1 MNHPKFT
8 LRKLSIGLVSLGAGV
23 ALSGTLYPQNTV
35 TVYAETP
42 VTESTTLEKNEE
54 IDNTSSITRPIAVE
68 DPKVVQAN
76 ENKEG
81 EAVDS
86 SSTLDLPKSDE
97 ETTSPEALT
106 NENAS
111 ESEVKVAEN
120 TSSSEEKA
128 TEKEE
133 RAVQYVEKE
142 VDDYSTNVEKPNET
156 VSSTVDKTPKELF
169 TVSRTA
175 EVGQDGVVTVTTQI
189 VPKEIDKGA
198 EIVVL
203 VDTSKKMDVEAKKTA
218 KANIVELVK
227 KMTEPNDVYN
237 SRNSVRVI
245 GFNRKLSE
253 AQEVTSANVETTV
266 EKLFTDAEQNYNW
279 GVDMQG
285 AIHEARR
292 ILESEKSGKRK
303 HIVLLSQGESTF
315 SYDLTDDVKA
325 APKYKKIDEDKVV
338 HTNPLLPWPFTFDV
352 TVRRANLLD
361 DAKSL
366 ISFLNKVG
374 ITRFDKA
381 LDDVSTIAGITK
393 LIGII
398 AKDPLDYI
406 NLVDVDSSQLEE
418 KNFNYEKQIGEGY
431 HFRSFYERKVEPLTF
446 RNQIVSKIKH
456 NLTTE
461 LKKAELPTNTLSYIA
476 EKLGLTNTSEKAI
489 DLFANSL
496 VDYIFYGRKNIFNNH
511 NLSAQAEAK
520 IATKNGIHVYAVDV
534 TKDKAGEEKNKNK
547 FDEYLKKMSGDDKKF
562 LSVDENVAEKFKDA
576 LTKVTL
582 VDTIENDAEVI
593 GKLSHPKAKLTTP
606 SSSSSWLTSWFSSS
620 KATITWNL
628 DKEDLIKAYQ
638 TNKPL
643 SLTYQLKYKGKKN
656 SNSQKLVSTEI
667 SHEINDKVGKKVYSS
682 LKVSLSH
689 KTKKVSVPVPIE
701 PQVPDKPIDMPKI
714 ENETPK
720 GTPEIPR
727 QTEPNVPETTL
738 PMQPELPKETGKTGN
753 NVEPESPKPIE
764 DSTDDSANKPDS
776 TIPKATDNIIIP
788 DTSRPMKPESTDEID
803 HAKNNVEPETPK
815 LIEKPIDDSANKP
828 KLATPKATDNI
839 IIPNPTLP
847 MKPETAEETEKLG
860 NNVKPESPKPIEDTD
875 SSAGTPKLDIP
886 KVTDTPDLSR
896 PMKPETAEETE
907 KLGNN
912 VEPES
917 PKPIEDTDS
926 SAGTPKLDIPK
937 VTDTPDLSRPMK
949 PETAEE
955 TEKLGNNVEPESP
968 KPIEDTDSSAGTPKL
983 DIPKVTDTPDLSRP
997 MKPESTEEI
1006 DKAENSDTPDS
1017 SKTIKDSDN
1026 SAPISTIKDKVNA
1039 ETVANQVELA
1049 MNQKSRLSENMEKV
1063 SSVNRS
1069 NEKSDTLP
1077 STGQADSPI
1086 YTLTALS
1093 LLVGAQ
1099 VLYRTKRKQESK

>member
-42 VTESTTLEKNEE
+42 TLEKTAET
-54 IDNTSSITRPIAVE
+54 DSASPIMPTAVVE

-81 EAVDS
+81 EVAES
-86 SSTLDLPKSDE
+86 SSTSDLPKSNAE
-97 ETTSPEALT
+97 SASPEALT

-111 ESEVKVAEN
+111 EPTGQVAEN
-120 TSSSEEKA
+120 TSSSEGKA

-133 RAVQYVEKE
+133 PAVQYVEKE

-203 VDTSKKMDVEAKKTA
+203 VDTSKKMHEEAKKAA
-218 KANIVELVK
+218 KDNIIKLVE
-227 KMTEPNDVYN
+227 KMTDPTNDHN

-253 AQEVTSANVETTV
+253 SKEVNKTNVKDTIDN
-266 EKLFTDAEQNYNW
+266 LFSNAEQNYNW

-315 SYDLTDDVKA
+315 SYDLTDA
-325 APKYKKIDEDKVV
+325 AKTETKYKTINEDKVV

-361 DAKSL
+361 DAQSL
-366 ISFLNKVG
+366 INFLDKIG
-374 ITRFDKA
+374 ITRFNKA
-381 LDDVSTIAGITK
+381 LDGVSTVAGLTK
-393 LIGII
+393 ILG
-398 AKDPLDYI
+398 AFVKNPLDYI
-406 NLVDVDSSQLEE
+406 DLADVDSSKLGE
-418 KNFNYEKQIGEGY
+418 KNFNYDKQIGEGY
-431 HFRSFYERKVEPLTF
+431 HFRSFYERKLEPLTF
-446 RNQIVSKIKH
+446 RDQIVQKIKH
-456 NLTTE
+456 NLKTE
-461 LKKAELPTNTLSYIA
+461 LDKAALPTNTLSYIG
-476 EKLGLTNTSEKAI
+476 KKIGLTNTSEKAI

-496 VDYIFYGRKNIFNNH
+496 VDYIFYGRKNVFYNH

-520 IATKNGIHVYAVDV
+520 IATEKGIHFYAVDV
-534 TKDKAGEEKNKNK
+534 TKDKAGEEKNK
-547 FDEYLKKMSGDDKKF
+547 FDDYLKKMSGDKGEF
-562 LSVDENVAEKFKDA
+562 LNIDENVAEKFKDV
-576 LTKVTL
+576 LTKVSL
-582 VDTIENDAEVI
+582 VDSLENDVEF
-593 GKLSHPKAKLTTP
+593 AKKP
-606 SSSSSWLTSWFSSS
+606 DSS
-620 KATITWNL
+620 KVKITNGTSGLLWSFFSNPKTTITWNL

-643 SLTYQLKYKGKKN
+643 SLTYQLQHKKN
-656 SNSQKLVSTEI
+656 KKNKDSQELVRTEVRY
-667 SHEINDKVGKKVYSS
+667 SLNNDREKTAKYSS
-682 LKVSLSH
+682 LKVSLNH

-701 PQVPDKPIDMPKI
+701 PQDTDKVVDKSTGISKVENMTPMVTPEMPK
-714 ENETPK
+714 
-720 GTPEIPR
+720 
-727 QTEPNVPETTL
+727 QTEPNVPDSTL

-753 NVEPESPKPIE
+753 NVETESPKPIE
-764 DSTDDSANKPDS
+764 NSTDDSANKPDSTTPKTTDNIIIPNSTLPMKPETPEETEKPGNNVETESPKPIENSTDDSANKPDSTTPKTTDNIIIPNSTLPMKPETPEETEKPGNNVETESPKPIEKTIDDSANKPDS

-788 DTSRPMKPESTDEID
+788 
-803 HAKNNVEPETPK
+803 
-815 LIEKPIDDSANKP
+815 
-828 KLATPKATDNI
+828 
-839 IIPNPTLP
+839 NPTLP
-847 MKPETAEETEKLG
+847 MKPDSTEEIGKTE
-860 NNVKPESPKPIEDTD
+860 NSVKPESPKPIEDTD
-875 SSAGTPKLDIP
+875 SSAGTQKLDIP
-886 KVTDTPDLSR
+886 KV
-896 PMKPETAEETE
+896 M
-907 KLGNN
+907 
-912 VEPES
+912 
-917 PKPIEDTDS
+917 
-926 SAGTPKLDIPK
+926 
-937 VTDTPDLSRPMK
+937 
-949 PETAEE
+949 
-955 TEKLGNNVEPESP
+955 
-968 KPIEDTDSSAGTPKL
+968 
-983 DIPKVTDTPDLSRP
+983 DTPDLSRP

-1006 DKAENSDTPDS
+1006 GKAENSDTPDS

-1049 MNQKSRLSENMEKV
+1049 MNQKSRLSDNVEKA

-1069 NEKSDTLP
+1069 NEKSRTLP

>member
-42 VTESTTLEKNEE
+42 TLEKTAET
-54 IDNTSSITRPIAVE
+54 DSTSPIMPTAAAE
-68 DPKVVQAN
+68 DPEVAQAN
-76 ENKEG
+76 ENKEV
-81 EAVDS
+81 EVADS
-86 SSTLDLPKSDE
+86 SSTLDLPKSNE

-133 RAVQYVEKE
+133 PAVQYVEKE
-142 VDDYSTNVEKPNET
+142 VDDYSTKVEKPTET
-156 VSSTVDKTPKELF
+156 VASIVDKTSKELF

-175 EVGQDGVVTVTTQI
+175 EVDQEGVVTVTTQI

-203 VDTSKKMDVEAKKTA
+203 VDTSKKMDEEAKRTA
-218 KANIVELVK
+218 KDNIVKLVE
-227 KMTEPNDVYN
+227 KMTNPDDVYN

-253 AQEVTSANVETTV
+253 AQEVTSTNVAAMI

-292 ILESEKSGKRK
+292 ILESENSGKRK

-315 SYDLTDDVKA
+315 SYDLSDDVKSK
-325 APKYKKIDEDKVV
+325 PTYKTIEENKVV

-352 TVRRANLLD
+352 TVRRANLLK

-366 ISFLNKVG
+366 IDFLDKIGIKQFNKALEGTSAIEG
-374 ITRFDKA
+374 ITDFLGKF
-381 LDDVSTIAGITK
+381 IK
-393 LIGII
+393 N
-398 AKDPLDYI
+398 PLEYI
-406 NLVDVDSSQLEE
+406 DLADIDSSKLEE
-418 KNFNYEKQIGEGY
+418 KSFNYDKQIGEGY
-431 HFRSFYERKVEPLTF
+431 HFRSFYERKLEPL
-446 RNQIVSKIKH
+446 RVREEVIKKIKD
-456 NLTTE
+456 N
-461 LKKAELPTNTLSYIA
+461 LKKELDKAALPTNTLSYIGK
-476 EKLGLTNTSEKAI
+476 KLGLTNTSEKAI
-489 DLFANSL
+489 DLFATSL

-520 IATKNGIHVYAVDV
+520 IATEKGIHFYAVDV
-534 TKDKAGEEKNKNK
+534 TKDKAGEEKNK
-547 FDEYLKKMSGDDKKF
+547 FDDYLKKMSGDKGAF
-562 LSVDENVAEKFKDA
+562 LSVDENVAEKFKDV
-576 LTKVTL
+576 LTKVSL
-582 VDTIENDAEVI
+582 VDSLENDVEF
-593 GKLSHPKAKLTTP
+593 AKKP
-606 SSSSSWLTSWFSSS
+606 DSSKVKITNGASGLWSLFSSS
-620 KATITWNL
+620 KTTITWNL

-643 SLTYQLKYKGKKN
+643 SLTYQLQLKDKKKKD
-656 SNSQKLVSTEI
+656 SQKLVSTEI
-667 SHEINDKVGKKVYSS
+667 SHAVNGNEGTKTRSS
-682 LKVSLSH
+682 LIVTLNH
-689 KTKKVSVPVPIE
+689 KTKKVLVPVPIE
-701 PQVPDKPIDMPKI
+701 PQVPDKPIDMPKV

-720 GTPEIPR
+720 GTPETPM
-727 QTEPNVPETTL
+727 QEKPNVPEATQPMKPIENDGVDKPELDIPKATDNIITPDSTL
-738 PMQPELPKETGKTGN
+738 PMQPELPKETGKPGN

-764 DSTDDSANKPDS
+764 KPTDDSANKPD
-776 TIPKATDNIIIP
+776 
-788 DTSRPMKPESTDEID
+788 STDEID

-860 NNVKPESPKPIEDTD
+860 NNVK
-875 SSAGTPKLDIP
+875 
-886 KVTDTPDLSR
+886 
-896 PMKPETAEETE
+896 
-907 KLGNN
+907 
-912 VEPES
+912 
-917 PKPIEDTDS
+917 
-926 SAGTPKLDIPK
+926 
-937 VTDTPDLSRPMK
+937 
-949 PETAEE
+949 
-955 TEKLGNNVEPESP
+955 PESP

>member
-23 ALSGTLYPQNTV
+23 ALSGALYPQNTV

-42 VTESTTLEKNEE
+42 TLEKTAET
-54 IDNTSSITRPIAVE
+54 DSTFPIMATAVVE

-81 EAVDS
+81 EVAES
-86 SSTLDLPKSDE
+86 SSTSDLPKSNAE
-97 ETTSPEALT
+97 SASPEALT

-111 ESEVKVAEN
+111 EPTGQVAEN
-120 TSSSEEKA
+120 TSSSEGKA

-133 RAVQYVEKE
+133 PAVQYVEKE

-203 VDTSKKMDVEAKKTA
+203 VDTSKKMDGDTKKAAKD
-218 KANIVELVK
+218 NIVKLVK
-227 KMTEPNDVYN
+227 EMTDPTNNHN

-253 AQEVTSANVETTV
+253 AQEVNSINVETTV

-315 SYDLTDDVKA
+315 SYDLTDASKTE
-325 APKYKKIDEDKVV
+325 PKYKTIDEDKVV

-352 TVRRANLLD
+352 TVRRANLLK

-366 ISFLNKVG
+366 IDFLDKIGIKQFNKALEGTSAIEG
-374 ITRFDKA
+374 ITDFLGKF
-381 LDDVSTIAGITK
+381 IK
-393 LIGII
+393 N
-398 AKDPLDYI
+398 PLEYI
-406 NLVDVDSSQLEE
+406 DLADIDSSKLEE
-418 KNFNYEKQIGEGY
+418 KSFNYDKQIGEGY
-431 HFRSFYERKVEPLTF
+431 HFRSFYERKLEPL
-446 RNQIVSKIKH
+446 RVREEVIRKIKD
-456 NLTTE
+456 N
-461 LKKAELPTNTLSYIA
+461 LKKELDKAALPTNTLSYIGK
-476 EKLGLTNTSEKAI
+476 KLGLTNTSEKAI

-496 VDYIFYGRKNIFNNH
+496 VDYIFYGRKNVFYNH

-520 IATKNGIHVYAVDV
+520 IATEKGIHFYAVDV
-534 TKDKAGEEKNKNK
+534 TKDKAGEEKNK
-547 FDEYLKKMSGDDKKF
+547 FDDYLKKMSGDKGEF
-562 LSVDENVAEKFKDA
+562 LNIDENVAEKFKDV

-582 VDTIENDAEVI
+582 VDTIENDAEII
-593 GKLSHPKAKLTTP
+593 GELSHPKAKLTTP
-606 SSSSSWLTSWFSSS
+606 SPSSWFLSLFSSS
-620 KATITWNL
+620 KTTITL
-628 DKEDLIKAYQ
+628 DLNKADLIEAYQ
-638 TNKPL
+638 TNKPI

-656 SNSQKLVSTEI
+656 RNSQKLVSTEI
-667 SHEINDKVGKKVYSS
+667 SHTINDKNKEKKYSS
-682 LKVSLSH
+682 KITLNH
-689 KTKKVSVPVPIE
+689 ETKKVLVPVSSE
-701 PQVPDKPIDMPKI
+701 PKDTDKVVDKSTGISKVENMTPMVTPEMPK
-714 ENETPK
+714 
-720 GTPEIPR
+720 
-727 QTEPNVPETTL
+727 QTEPNVPDSTL

-753 NVEPESPKPIE
+753 NVETESPKPIE
-764 DSTDDSANKPDS
+764 KTIDDSANKPDS

-788 DTSRPMKPESTDEID
+788 NPTLPMKPDSTEETE
-803 HAKNNVEPETPK
+803 KPGNNVEPE
-815 LIEKPIDDSANKP
+815 
-828 KLATPKATDNI
+828 LATPKATDNI
-839 IIPNPTLP
+839 IIPNSTFP
-847 MKPETAEETEKLG
+847 MKPDSTEEIGKTE
-860 NNVKPESPKPIEDTD
+860 NSVKPESPKPIEDTD
-875 SSAGTPKLDIP
+875 SSAGTQKLDIP
-886 KVTDTPDLSR
+886 KV
-896 PMKPETAEETE
+896 M
-907 KLGNN
+907 
-912 VEPES
+912 
-917 PKPIEDTDS
+917 
-926 SAGTPKLDIPK
+926 
-937 VTDTPDLSRPMK
+937 
-949 PETAEE
+949 
-955 TEKLGNNVEPESP
+955 
-968 KPIEDTDSSAGTPKL
+968 
-983 DIPKVTDTPDLSRP
+983 DTPDLSRP

-1006 DKAENSDTPDS
+1006 GKAENSDTPDS

-1039 ETVANQVELA
+1039 ETVANLVELA

-1069 NEKSDTLP
+1069 NEKSRTLP

>member
-42 VTESTTLEKNEE
+42 TLEKTAET
-54 IDNTSSITRPIAVE
+54 DSASPIMPTAAAE
-68 DPKVVQAN
+68 DAKVVQAN

-81 EAVDS
+81 EVVDS
-86 SSTLDLPKSDE
+86 SSISALPKSNAE
-97 ETTSPEALT
+97 SASPEALT

-111 ESEVKVAEN
+111 EPTGQVAEN
-120 TSSSEEKA
+120 TSSSEGKA

-133 RAVQYVEKE
+133 PAVQYVEKE
-142 VDDYSTNVEKPNET
+142 VDDYSTKVEKPNET

-203 VDTSKKMDVEAKKTA
+203 VDTSKKMDEEAKKAA
-218 KANIVELVK
+218 KDNIVKLVK
-227 KMTEPNDVYN
+227 EMTDPTNNHN

-253 AQEVTSANVETTV
+253 AQEVNSITVEDTV

-315 SYDLTDDVKA
+315 SYDLTDA
-325 APKYKKIDEDKVV
+325 AKTETKYKTINEDKVV

-352 TVRRANLLD
+352 TVRRANLLK

-366 ISFLNKVG
+366 IEFLNKLG
-374 ITRFDKA
+374 ITRFNEA
-381 LDDVSTIAGITK
+381 LDGVSTIAGLTD
-393 LIGII
+393 LIG
-398 AKDPLDYI
+398 KFFRNPLDYI
-406 NLVDVDSSQLEE
+406 DLADIDSSKLEE
-418 KNFNYEKQIGEGY
+418 QKFNYEKQIGEGY
-431 HFRSFYERKVEPLTF
+431 HFRSFYERKLDPLPF
-446 RNQIVSKIKH
+446 KDDIVKKIKH
-456 NLTTE
+456 NLKTE
-461 LKKAELPTNTLSYIA
+461 LDKAALPTNTFSYIG
-476 EKLGLTNTSEKAI
+476 KKIGLTNTSEKAI

-496 VDYIFYGRKNIFNNH
+496 VDYIFYGRKNVFYNH

-520 IATKNGIHVYAVDV
+520 IATEKGIHFYAVDV
-534 TKDKAGEEKNKNK
+534 TKNDEQKNK
-547 FDEYLKKMSGDDKKF
+547 FDDYLKKMSGDKGEF
-562 LSVDENVAEKFKDA
+562 LNIDENVAEKFKDV

-582 VDTIENDAEVI
+582 VDTIENDVEII
-593 GKLSHPKAKLTTP
+593 GGLNHPKAKLTTP
-606 SSSSSWLTSWFSSS
+606 SSSSWFSLLFSSS
-620 KATITWNL
+620 KKTITL
-628 DKEDLIKAYQ
+628 DLNKADLIKAYQ
-638 TNKPL
+638 TNEPI

-667 SHEINDKVGKKVYSS
+667 SHTINDKNKEKKYSS
-682 LKVSLSH
+682 KITLNH
-689 KTKKVSVPVPIE
+689 ETKKVLVPVSSE
-701 PQVPDKPIDMPKI
+701 PKDTDKVVDKSTGISKV
-714 ENETPK
+714 ENMTPMV
-720 GTPEIPR
+720 TPEIPK
-727 QTEPNVPETTL
+727 QTEPNVPDSTL
-738 PMQPELPKETGKTGN
+738 PMQPELPKETGKPGN
-753 NVEPESPKPIE
+753 NVEPESSKPIE
-764 DSTDDSANKPDS
+764 NSTDDSANKPDS
-776 TIPKATDNIIIP
+776 TTPKTTDNIIIP
-788 DTSRPMKPESTDEID
+788 NSTLPMKPETAEETEKTEI
-803 HAKNNVEPETPK
+803 NVEPASPK
-815 LIEKPIDDSANKP
+815 SIEKTTDDSANKSDS
-828 KLATPKATDNI
+828 TIPKATDNI

-847 MKPETAEETEKLG
+847 MKPDSTEETEKPG
-860 NNVKPESPKPIEDTD
+860 NNVEPELATPKATDNIIIPNSTFPMKPDSTEEIGKTENSVKPESPKPIEDTD
-875 SSAGTPKLDIP
+875 SSAGTQKLDIP
-886 KVTDTPDLSR
+886 KVMDTPDLSR
-896 PMKPETAEETE
+896 PMQ
-907 KLGNN
+907 
-912 VEPES
+912 
-917 PKPIEDTDS
+917 
-926 SAGTPKLDIPK
+926 
-937 VTDTPDLSRPMK
+937 
-949 PETAEE
+949 
-955 TEKLGNNVEPESP
+955 
-968 KPIEDTDSSAGTPKL
+968 
-983 DIPKVTDTPDLSRP
+983 
-997 MKPESTEEI
+997 PESTEEI
-1006 DKAENSDTPDS
+1006 GKAENSDTPDS

-1069 NEKSDTLP
+1069 NEKSRTLP

>member
-42 VTESTTLEKNEE
+42 TLEKTAET
-54 IDNTSSITRPIAVE
+54 DSASPIMPTAAAE
-68 DPKVVQAN
+68 DAKVVQAN

-142 VDDYSTNVEKPNET
+142 VDDYSTKVEKPTET
-156 VSSTVDKTPKELF
+156 VASTVDKTSKDLF

-203 VDTSKKMDVEAKKTA
+203 VDTSKKMDGDAKKAA
-218 KANIVELVK
+218 KDNIVELVK

-253 AQEVTSANVETTV
+253 AQEVTSANVETTI

-292 ILESEKSGKRK
+292 ILESENSGKRK

-406 NLVDVDSSQLEE
+406 NLADVDSSQLEE

-534 TKDKAGEEKNKNK
+534 TKDKVGEEKNKNK

-606 SSSSSWLTSWFSSS
+606 SSSSWLTSWFSSS

-896 PMKPETAEETE
+896 PMKPEST
-907 KLGNN
+907 
-912 VEPES
+912 
-917 PKPIEDTDS
+917 
-926 SAGTPKLDIPK
+926 
-937 VTDTPDLSRPMK
+937 
-949 PETAEE
+949 EE

>member
-203 VDTSKKMDVEAKKTA
+203 VDTYKKMDVEAKKTA

-606 SSSSSWLTSWFSSS
+606 SSSSSSWLTSWFSSS

-949 PETAEE
+949 PE
-955 TEKLGNNVEPESP
+955 
-968 KPIEDTDSSAGTPKL
+968 
-983 DIPKVTDTPDLSRP
+983 
-997 MKPESTEEI
+997 STEEI

>member
-1 MNHPKFT
+1 M
-8 LRKLSIGLVSLGAGV
+8 
-23 ALSGTLYPQNTV
+23 
-35 TVYAETP
+35 
-42 VTESTTLEKNEE
+42 
-54 IDNTSSITRPIAVE
+54 AVE

-534 TKDKAGEEKNKNK
+534 TKDKTGEEKNKNK

-562 LSVDENVAEKFKDA
+562 LSVDENVAEKFKDV

-582 VDTIENDAEVI
+582 VDTLEDNVEIVKELKD
-593 GKLSHPKAKLTTP
+593 PKVSIKKN
-606 SSSSSWLTSWFSSS
+606 SSTFWWSLFSSS
-620 KATITWNL
+620 KTTITWNL

-643 SLTYQLKYKGKKN
+643 SLTYQLQLKDKKKKD
-656 SNSQKLVSTEI
+656 SQKLVSTEI
-667 SHEINDKVGKKVYSS
+667 SHAVNGKEGTKTRSS
-682 LKVSLSH
+682 LIVTLNH

-701 PQVPDKPIDMPKI
+701 PQVPDKPIDMPKV

-720 GTPEIPR
+720 GTPETPM
-727 QTEPNVPETTL
+727 QEKPNVPEATQPMKPIENDGVDKPELDIPKATDNIITPDSTL
-738 PMQPELPKETGKTGN
+738 PMQPESPKETGKPGN

-764 DSTDDSANKPDS
+764 KPTDDSANKPD
-776 TIPKATDNIIIP
+776 
-788 DTSRPMKPESTDEID
+788 STDEID
-803 HAKNNVEPETPK
+803 HAKNNVEPESPK

-860 NNVKPESPKPIEDTD
+860 NNVK
-875 SSAGTPKLDIP
+875 
-886 KVTDTPDLSR
+886 
-896 PMKPETAEETE
+896 
-907 KLGNN
+907 
-912 VEPES
+912 PES

>member
-42 VTESTTLEKNEE
+42 TLEKTAET
-54 IDNTSSITRPIAVE
+54 DSTSLIMPTAVVE
-68 DPKVVQAN
+68 DPKFAQAN
-76 ENKEG
+76 ENKEV
-81 EAVDS
+81 EVADS
-86 SSTLDLPKSDE
+86 SSTSDLPKSNE
-97 ETTSPEALT
+97 ETTSPETLT
-106 NENAS
+106 NKNAS

-133 RAVQYVEKE
+133 PAVRYEEKE
-142 VDDYSTNVEKPNET
+142 VDDYSTNVEKPTET

-175 EVGQDGVVTVTTQI
+175 EVNQDGVVTVTTQI

-203 VDTSKKMDVEAKKTA
+203 VDTSKKMDEEAKKTA
-218 KANIVELVK
+218 KDNIVKLVK
-227 KMTEPNDVYN
+227 EMTAPTNDYN

-253 AQEVTSANVETTV
+253 AQEVNSTNVETTV

-315 SYDLTDDVKA
+315 SYDLSDDVKSK
-325 APKYKKIDEDKVV
+325 PTYKNIKEDKVV

-361 DAKSL
+361 DAQSL
-366 ISFLNKVG
+366 IKFLDKIG
-374 ITRFDKA
+374 ITRFNKA
-381 LDDVSTIAGITK
+381 LEGVSTVAGLTK
-393 LIGII
+393 ILG
-398 AKDPLDYI
+398 AFVKNPLDYI
-406 NLVDVDSSQLEE
+406 DLADIDSSKLEE
-418 KNFNYEKQIGEGY
+418 QKFNYEKQIGEGY
-431 HFRSFYERKVEPLTF
+431 HFRSFYERKLDPLPF
-446 RNQIVSKIKH
+446 KDAIVKKIKD
-456 NLTTE
+456 NLKTE
-461 LKKAELPTNTLSYIA
+461 LDKAALPTNTLSYIGK
-476 EKLGLTNTSEKAI
+476 KLGLTNTSEKAI

-496 VDYIFYGRKNIFNNH
+496 VDYIFYGRKNVFYNH

-520 IATKNGIHVYAVDV
+520 IATEKGIHFYAVDV
-534 TKDKAGEEKNKNK
+534 TKNDEQKNK
-547 FDEYLKKMSGDDKKF
+547 FDDYLKKMSGDKGEF
-562 LSVDENVAEKFKDA
+562 LSVDENVAEKFKDV

-582 VDTIENDAEVI
+582 VDTLEDDVEIVKEPQD
-593 GKLSHPKAKLTTP
+593 PKVNIKKN
-606 SSSSSWLTSWFSSS
+606 SSPSWLSWFSSS
-620 KATITWNL
+620 KTTITL
-628 DKEDLIKAYQ
+628 DLNKADLIKAYQ
-638 TNKPL
+638 TNEPI
-643 SLTYQLKYKGKKN
+643 SLTYQLQYKGKKN
-656 SNSQKLVSTEI
+656 RNSQKLVSTEI
-667 SHEINDKVGKKVYSS
+667 SHTINDKNKEKKYSS
-682 LKVSLSH
+682 KITLNH
-689 KTKKVSVPVPIE
+689 ETKKVSVPVPIE
-701 PQVPDKPIDMPKI
+701 PKATDKVVDKSTVSKV
-714 ENETPK
+714 ENVTPMV
-720 GTPEIPR
+720 TPEIPR
-727 QTEPNVPETTL
+727 QTEPNVPEATQPMKPIENDGIDKPELVIPKATDNIITPDSAL
-738 PMQPELPKETGKTGN
+738 PMQPESPKETGKPGN
-753 NVEPESPKPIE
+753 NVELESPKPIE

-776 TIPKATDNIIIP
+776 T
-788 DTSRPMKPESTDEID
+788 
-803 HAKNNVEPETPK
+803 TPK
-815 LIEKPIDDSANKP
+815 
-828 KLATPKATDNI
+828 TTDNI

-847 MKPETAEETEKLG
+847 MKPETAEETEKTEINVEPESPKPIEKPTDDSANKPELATPKTTDNIIIPNSTFPMKPESTEEIG
-860 NNVKPESPKPIEDTD
+860 ETENNVKPELSKPIEDTD
-875 SSAGTPKLDIP
+875 SSAGTQKLDIP
-886 KVTDTPDLSR
+886 KV
-896 PMKPETAEETE
+896 M
-907 KLGNN
+907 
-912 VEPES
+912 
-917 PKPIEDTDS
+917 
-926 SAGTPKLDIPK
+926 
-937 VTDTPDLSRPMK
+937 
-949 PETAEE
+949 
-955 TEKLGNNVEPESP
+955 
-968 KPIEDTDSSAGTPKL
+968 
-983 DIPKVTDTPDLSRP
+983 DTPDLSRP

-1006 DKAENSDTPDS
+1006 GKAENSDIPDS

-1049 MNQKSRLSENMEKV
+1049 MNQKSRPSENMEKV

-1069 NEKSDTLP
+1069 NEKSNSLP

>member
-1 MNHPKFT
+1 
-8 LRKLSIGLVSLGAGV
+8 
-23 ALSGTLYPQNTV
+23 
-35 TVYAETP
+35 
-42 VTESTTLEKNEE
+42 
-54 IDNTSSITRPIAVE
+54 
-68 DPKVVQAN
+68 
-76 ENKEG
+76 
-81 EAVDS
+81 
-86 SSTLDLPKSDE
+86 
-97 ETTSPEALT
+97 
-106 NENAS
+106 
-111 ESEVKVAEN
+111 
-120 TSSSEEKA
+120 
-128 TEKEE
+128 
-133 RAVQYVEKE
+133 
-142 VDDYSTNVEKPNET
+142 
-156 VSSTVDKTPKELF
+156 
-169 TVSRTA
+169 
-175 EVGQDGVVTVTTQI
+175 
-189 VPKEIDKGA
+189 
-198 EIVVL
+198 
-203 VDTSKKMDVEAKKTA
+203 
-218 KANIVELVK
+218 
-227 KMTEPNDVYN
+227 
-237 SRNSVRVI
+237 
-245 GFNRKLSE
+245 
-253 AQEVTSANVETTV
+253 
-266 EKLFTDAEQNYNW
+266 
-279 GVDMQG
+279 MQG

-292 ILESEKSGKRK
+292 ILESENSGKRK

-315 SYDLTDDVKA
+315 SYDLSDDVKSK
-325 APKYKKIDEDKVV
+325 PTYKTIEENKVV

-562 LSVDENVAEKFKDA
+562 LSVDENVAEKFKDV

-582 VDTIENDAEVI
+582 VDTLEDNVEIVKEPKDPKVSIKKNSSTFW
-593 GKLSHPKAKLTTP
+593 LSWIT
-606 SSSSSWLTSWFSSS
+606 SS
-620 KATITWNL
+620 KTTITWNL

-638 TNKPL
+638 TNQPL
-643 SLTYQLKYKGKKN
+643 SLTYQLQLKDKKKKD
-656 SNSQKLVSTEI
+656 SQKLVSTEI

-682 LKVSLSH
+682 LKVSLNH

-701 PQVPDKPIDMPKI
+701 PQVPDKPIDMPKV

-720 GTPEIPR
+720 GTPETPM
-727 QTEPNVPETTL
+727 QEKPNVPEATL
-738 PMQPELPKETGKTGN
+738 PMQPESPKETGKPGN
-753 NVEPESPKPIE
+753 NVEPESLKPIE

-803 HAKNNVEPETPK
+803 YAKNNVEPESPK
-815 LIEKPIDDSANKP
+815 L
-828 KLATPKATDNI
+828 
-839 IIPNPTLP
+839 
-847 MKPETAEETEKLG
+847 
-860 NNVKPESPKPIEDTD
+860 IEDTD
-875 SSAGTPKLDIP
+875 SSAGTQKLDI
-886 KVTDTPDLSR
+886 L
-896 PMKPETAEETE
+896 
-907 KLGNN
+907 
-912 VEPES
+912 
-917 PKPIEDTDS
+917 
-926 SAGTPKLDIPK
+926 
-937 VTDTPDLSRPMK
+937 
-949 PETAEE
+949 
-955 TEKLGNNVEPESP
+955 
-968 KPIEDTDSSAGTPKL
+968 
-983 DIPKVTDTPDLSRP
+983 KVTDTPDLSRP

-1069 NEKSDTLP
+1069 NEKSHTLP

-1099 VLYRTKRKQESK
+1099 VLYRTKRKQESE

>member
-111 ESEVKVAEN
+111 EPTGQVAEN
-120 TSSSEEKA
+120 TSSSEGKA

-133 RAVQYVEKE
+133 PAVQYVEKE

-203 VDTSKKMDVEAKKTA
+203 VDTSKKMDEEAKKTA
-218 KANIVELVK
+218 KDNIIKLVE
-227 KMTEPNDVYN
+227 KMTDPTNDHN

-253 AQEVTSANVETTV
+253 SKEVNKTNVKDTIDN
-266 EKLFTDAEQNYNW
+266 LFSNAEQNYNW

-315 SYDLTDDVKA
+315 SYDLTDA
-325 APKYKKIDEDKVV
+325 AKTETKYKTINEDKVV

-361 DAKSL
+361 DAQSL
-366 ISFLNKVG
+366 INFLDKIG
-374 ITRFDKA
+374 ITRFNKA
-381 LDDVSTIAGITK
+381 LDGVSTVAGLTK
-393 LIGII
+393 ILG
-398 AKDPLDYI
+398 AFVKNPLDYI
-406 NLVDVDSSQLEE
+406 DLADVDSSKLGE
-418 KNFNYEKQIGEGY
+418 KNFNYDKQIGEGY
-431 HFRSFYERKVEPLTF
+431 HFRSFYERKLEPLTF
-446 RNQIVSKIKH
+446 RDQIVQKIKH
-456 NLTTE
+456 NLKTE
-461 LKKAELPTNTLSYIA
+461 LDKAKLPTNTLSYIGK
-476 EKLGLTNTSEKAI
+476 KLGLTNTSEKAI

-496 VDYIFYGRKNIFNNH
+496 VDYIFYGRKNVFYNH

-520 IATKNGIHVYAVDV
+520 IATEKGIHFYAVDV
-534 TKDKAGEEKNKNK
+534 TKNDEQKNK
-547 FDEYLKKMSGDDKKF
+547 FDDYLKKMSGDKGEF
-562 LSVDENVAEKFKDA
+562 LNIDENVAEKFKDV

-582 VDTIENDAEVI
+582 VDTIENDVEVI

-606 SSSSSWLTSWFSSS
+606 SSSWFTSWFSSS
-620 KATITWNL
+620 KTTITL
-628 DKEDLIKAYQ
+628 DLNKADLIEAYQ
-638 TNKPL
+638 TNKPI

-656 SNSQKLVSTEI
+656 RNSQKLVSTEI
-667 SHEINDKVGKKVYSS
+667 SHTINDKNKEKKYSS
-682 LKVSLSH
+682 KITLNH
-689 KTKKVSVPVPIE
+689 ETKKVSVPVPIE
-701 PQVPDKPIDMPKI
+701 PKDTDKVVDKSTGISKV
-714 ENETPK
+714 ENMTPMV
-720 GTPEIPR
+720 TPEIPK
-727 QTEPNVPETTL
+727 QTEPNVPDSTL
-738 PMQPELPKETGKTGN
+738 PMQPELPKETGKPGN
-753 NVEPESPKPIE
+753 NVETESPKSIENSTDDSANKPDSTTPKTTDNIIIPNSTLPMKPETPEETEKTEINVETESPKPIE
-764 DSTDDSANKPDS
+764 KTIDDSANKPDS

-788 DTSRPMKPESTDEID
+788 NPTLPMKPDSTEETE
-803 HAKNNVEPETPK
+803 KPGNNVEPE
-815 LIEKPIDDSANKP
+815 
-828 KLATPKATDNI
+828 LATPKATDNI
-839 IIPNPTLP
+839 IIPNSTFP
-847 MKPETAEETEKLG
+847 MKPDSTEEIGKTE
-860 NNVKPESPKPIEDTD
+860 NSVKPESPKPIEDTD
-875 SSAGTPKLDIP
+875 SSAGTQKLDIP
-886 KVTDTPDLSR
+886 KVMDTPDLSR
-896 PMKPETAEETE
+896 PMQ
-907 KLGNN
+907 
-912 VEPES
+912 
-917 PKPIEDTDS
+917 
-926 SAGTPKLDIPK
+926 
-937 VTDTPDLSRPMK
+937 
-949 PETAEE
+949 
-955 TEKLGNNVEPESP
+955 
-968 KPIEDTDSSAGTPKL
+968 
-983 DIPKVTDTPDLSRP
+983 
-997 MKPESTEEI
+997 PESTEEI
-1006 DKAENSDTPDS
+1006 GKAENSDTPDS

-1069 NEKSDTLP
+1069 NEKSRTLP

>member
-292 ILESEKSGKRK
+292 ILESENSGKRK

-315 SYDLTDDVKA
+315 SYDLSDDVKSK
-325 APKYKKIDEDKVV
+325 PTYKTIEENKVV

-352 TVRRANLLD
+352 TVRRANLLK

-366 ISFLNKVG
+366 IDFLDKIGIKQFNKALEGTSAIEG
-374 ITRFDKA
+374 ITDFLGKF
-381 LDDVSTIAGITK
+381 IK
-393 LIGII
+393 N
-398 AKDPLDYI
+398 PLEYI
-406 NLVDVDSSQLEE
+406 DLADIDSSKLEE
-418 KNFNYEKQIGEGY
+418 KSFNYDKQIGEGY
-431 HFRSFYERKVEPLTF
+431 HFRSFYERKLEPL
-446 RNQIVSKIKH
+446 RVREEVIKKIKD
-456 NLTTE
+456 N
-461 LKKAELPTNTLSYIA
+461 LKKELDKAALPTNTLSYIGK
-476 EKLGLTNTSEKAI
+476 KLGLTNTSEKAI
-489 DLFANSL
+489 DLFATSL

-520 IATKNGIHVYAVDV
+520 IATEKGIHFYAVDV
-534 TKDKAGEEKNKNK
+534 TKDKAGEEKNK
-547 FDEYLKKMSGDDKKF
+547 FDDYLKKMSGDKGAF
-562 LSVDENVAEKFKDA
+562 LSVDENVAEKFKDV
-576 LTKVTL
+576 LTKVSL
-582 VDTIENDAEVI
+582 VDSLENDVEF
-593 GKLSHPKAKLTTP
+593 AKKP
-606 SSSSSWLTSWFSSS
+606 DSSKVKITNGASGLWSLFSSS
-620 KATITWNL
+620 KTTITWNL

-643 SLTYQLKYKGKKN
+643 SLTYQLQLKDKKKKD
-656 SNSQKLVSTEI
+656 SQKLVSTEI
-667 SHEINDKVGKKVYSS
+667 SHAVNGKEGTKTRSS
-682 LKVSLSH
+682 LIVTLNH
-689 KTKKVSVPVPIE
+689 KTKKVLVPVPIE
-701 PQVPDKPIDMPKI
+701 PQVPDKPIDMPKV

-720 GTPEIPR
+720 GTPETPM
-727 QTEPNVPETTL
+727 QEKPNVPEATQPMKPIENDGVDKPELDIPKATDNIITPDSTL
-738 PMQPELPKETGKTGN
+738 PMQPESPKETGKPGN

-764 DSTDDSANKPDS
+764 KPTDDSANKPDS
-776 TIPKATDNIIIP
+776 T
-788 DTSRPMKPESTDEID
+788 DEIN
-803 HAKNNVEPETPK
+803 HAKNNVEPESPK

-949 PETAEE
+949 PE
-955 TEKLGNNVEPESP
+955 
-968 KPIEDTDSSAGTPKL
+968 
-983 DIPKVTDTPDLSRP
+983 
-997 MKPESTEEI
+997 STEEI

-1017 SKTIKDSDN
+1017 SKTIKDLDN

>member
-42 VTESTTLEKNEE
+42 TLEKTAET
-54 IDNTSSITRPIAVE
+54 DSTSPIMPTAAAE
-68 DPKVVQAN
+68 DPEVAQAN
-76 ENKEG
+76 ENKEV
-81 EAVDS
+81 EVADS
-86 SSTLDLPKSDE
+86 SSTLDLPKSNE

-133 RAVQYVEKE
+133 PAVQYVEKE
-142 VDDYSTNVEKPNET
+142 VDDYSTKVEKPTET
-156 VSSTVDKTPKELF
+156 VASIVDKTSKELF

-175 EVGQDGVVTVTTQI
+175 EVDQEGVVTVTTQI

-203 VDTSKKMDVEAKKTA
+203 VDTSKKMDEEAKRTA
-218 KANIVELVK
+218 KDNIVKLVE
-227 KMTEPNDVYN
+227 KMTNPDDVYN

-253 AQEVTSANVETTV
+253 AQEVTSTNVAAMI

-292 ILESEKSGKRK
+292 ILESENSGKRK

-315 SYDLTDDVKA
+315 SYDLSDDVKA

-446 RNQIVSKIKH
+446 RNQIISKIKH

-534 TKDKAGEEKNKNK
+534 TKDKTGEEKNKNK

-562 LSVDENVAEKFKDA
+562 LSVDENVAEKFKDV

-582 VDTIENDAEVI
+582 VDTLEDNVEIVKELKD
-593 GKLSHPKAKLTTP
+593 PKVSIKKN
-606 SSSSSWLTSWFSSS
+606 SSTFWWSLFSSS
-620 KATITWNL
+620 KTTITWNL

-643 SLTYQLKYKGKKN
+643 SLTYQLQLKDKKKKD
-656 SNSQKLVSTEI
+656 SQKLVSTEI
-667 SHEINDKVGKKVYSS
+667 SHAVNGKEGTKTRSS
-682 LKVSLSH
+682 LIVTLNH

-701 PQVPDKPIDMPKI
+701 PQVPDKPIDMPKV

-720 GTPEIPR
+720 GTPETPM
-727 QTEPNVPETTL
+727 QEKPNVPEATQPMKPIENDGVDKPELDIPKATDNIITPDSTL
-738 PMQPELPKETGKTGN
+738 PMQPESPKETGKPGN

-764 DSTDDSANKPDS
+764 KPTDDSANKPD
-776 TIPKATDNIIIP
+776 
-788 DTSRPMKPESTDEID
+788 STDEID
-803 HAKNNVEPETPK
+803 HAKNNVEPESPK

-860 NNVKPESPKPIEDTD
+860 NNVEPESPKPIEDTD
-875 SSAGTPKLDIP
+875 SSAGTPQLDIP
-886 KVTDTPDLSR
+886 KVMDTPDLSR

-926 SAGTPKLDIPK
+926 SAGTPQ
-937 VTDTPDLSRPMK
+937 
-949 PETAEE
+949 
-955 TEKLGNNVEPESP
+955 
-968 KPIEDTDSSAGTPKL
+968 L

-1063 SSVNRS
+1063 SGVNRS
-1069 NEKSDTLP
+1069 NEKSHTLP

>member
-42 VTESTTLEKNEE
+42 TLEKTAET
-54 IDNTSSITRPIAVE
+54 DSASPIMPTAAAE
-68 DPKVVQAN
+68 DAKVVQAN

-81 EAVDS
+81 EVVDS
-86 SSTLDLPKSDE
+86 SSISALPKSNAE
-97 ETTSPEALT
+97 SASPEALT

-111 ESEVKVAEN
+111 EPTGQVAEN

-142 VDDYSTNVEKPNET
+142 VDDYSTKVEKPTET
-156 VSSTVDKTPKELF
+156 VASTVDKTSKDLF

-292 ILESEKSGKRK
+292 ILESENSGKRK

-315 SYDLTDDVKA
+315 SYDLTDA
-325 APKYKKIDEDKVV
+325 AKTETKYKTINEDKVV

-352 TVRRANLLD
+352 TVRRANLLK

-366 ISFLNKVG
+366 IEFLNKLG
-374 ITRFDKA
+374 ITRFNEA
-381 LDDVSTIAGITK
+381 LDGVSTIAGLTD
-393 LIGII
+393 LIG
-398 AKDPLDYI
+398 KFFRNPLDYI
-406 NLVDVDSSQLEE
+406 DLADIDSSKLEE
-418 KNFNYEKQIGEGY
+418 QKFNYEKQIGEGY
-431 HFRSFYERKVEPLTF
+431 HFRSFYERKLDPLPF
-446 RNQIVSKIKH
+446 KDDIVKKIKH
-456 NLTTE
+456 NLKTE
-461 LKKAELPTNTLSYIA
+461 LDKAALPTNTFSYIG
-476 EKLGLTNTSEKAI
+476 KKIGLTNTSEKAI

-496 VDYIFYGRKNIFNNH
+496 VDYIFYGRKNVFYNH

-520 IATKNGIHVYAVDV
+520 IATEKGIHFYAVDV
-534 TKDKAGEEKNKNK
+534 TKNDEQKNK
-547 FDEYLKKMSGDDKKF
+547 FDDYLKKMSGDKGEF
-562 LSVDENVAEKFKDA
+562 LNIDENVAEKFKDV

-582 VDTIENDAEVI
+582 VDTIENDAEII
-593 GKLSHPKAKLTTP
+593 GELSHPKAKLTTP
-606 SSSSSWLTSWFSSS
+606 SPSSFWLTSLFSSS
-620 KATITWNL
+620 KTTITL
-628 DKEDLIKAYQ
+628 DLNKADLIEAYQ
-638 TNKPL
+638 TNKPI

-656 SNSQKLVSTEI
+656 RNSQKLVSTEI
-667 SHEINDKVGKKVYSS
+667 SHTINDKNKEKKYSS
-682 LKVSLSH
+682 KITLNH
-689 KTKKVSVPVPIE
+689 ETKKVLVPVSSE
-701 PQVPDKPIDMPKI
+701 PKDTDKVVDKSTGISKV
-714 ENETPK
+714 ENMTPMV
-720 GTPEIPR
+720 TPEIPK
-727 QTEPNVPETTL
+727 QTEPNVPDSTL
-738 PMQPELPKETGKTGN
+738 PMQPELPKETGKPGN
-753 NVEPESPKPIE
+753 NVETESPKSIENSTDDSANKPDSTTPKTTDNIIIPNSTLPMKPETPEETEKTEINVETESPKPIE
-764 DSTDDSANKPDS
+764 KTIDDSANKPDS

-788 DTSRPMKPESTDEID
+788 NPTLPMKPDSTEETE
-803 HAKNNVEPETPK
+803 KPGNNVEPE
-815 LIEKPIDDSANKP
+815 
-828 KLATPKATDNI
+828 LATPKATDNI
-839 IIPNPTLP
+839 IIPNSTFP
-847 MKPETAEETEKLG
+847 MKPDSTEEIGKTE
-860 NNVKPESPKPIEDTD
+860 NSVKPESPKPIEDTD
-875 SSAGTPKLDIP
+875 SSAGTQKLDIP
-886 KVTDTPDLSR
+886 KV
-896 PMKPETAEETE
+896 M
-907 KLGNN
+907 
-912 VEPES
+912 
-917 PKPIEDTDS
+917 
-926 SAGTPKLDIPK
+926 
-937 VTDTPDLSRPMK
+937 
-949 PETAEE
+949 
-955 TEKLGNNVEPESP
+955 
-968 KPIEDTDSSAGTPKL
+968 
-983 DIPKVTDTPDLSRP
+983 DTPDLSRP

-1006 DKAENSDTPDS
+1006 GKAENSDTPDS

-1069 NEKSDTLP
+1069 NEKSRTLP

>member
-1 MNHPKFT
+1 MPT
-8 LRKLSIGLVSLGAGV
+8 V
-23 ALSGTLYPQNTV
+23 A
-35 TVYAETP
+35 AE
-42 VTESTTLEKNEE
+42 
-54 IDNTSSITRPIAVE
+54 DA
-68 DPKVVQAN
+68 KVIQAN
-76 ENKEG
+76 ENTEG
-81 EAVDS
+81 EVVDS
-86 SSTLDLPKSDE
+86 SSISALPKSNTE
-97 ETTSPEALT
+97 SASPEALT
-106 NENAS
+106 NKNAS

-133 RAVQYVEKE
+133 PAVRYEEKE
-142 VDDYSTNVEKPNET
+142 VDDYSTNVEKPTET

-175 EVGQDGVVTVTTQI
+175 EVNQDGVVTVTTQI

-203 VDTSKKMDVEAKKTA
+203 VDTSKKMDEEAKKTA
-218 KANIVELVK
+218 KDNIVKLVK
-227 KMTEPNDVYN
+227 EMTAPTNDYN

-253 AQEVTSANVETTV
+253 AQEVNSNNVETTV

-315 SYDLTDDVKA
+315 SYDLSDEVKSK
-325 APKYKKIDEDKVV
+325 PTYKNIKEDKVV

-381 LDDVSTIAGITK
+381 LDDVSTVAGITK

-406 NLVDVDSSQLEE
+406 NLVDVDSSQLGE

-431 HFRSFYERKVEPLTF
+431 HFRSFYDRKVEPLTF
-446 RNQIVSKIKH
+446 RNQIVQKIKH
-456 NLTTE
+456 NLKTE
-461 LKKAELPTNTLSYIA
+461 LDKAKLPTNTLSYIGK
-476 EKLGLTNTSEKAI
+476 KLGLTNTSEKAI
-489 DLFANSL
+489 DLFATSL

-520 IATKNGIHVYAVDV
+520 IATEKGIHFYAVDV
-534 TKDKAGEEKNKNK
+534 TKNDEQKNK
-547 FDEYLKKMSGDDKKF
+547 FDDYLKKMSGDDRKF
-562 LSVDENVAEKFKDA
+562 LSVDENVAEKFKDV

-582 VDTIENDAEVI
+582 VDTIENEAEVI

-606 SSSSSWLTSWFSSS
+606 SPSSWFSSLFSSS
-620 KATITWNL
+620 KTTITL
-628 DKEDLIKAYQ
+628 DLNKADLIKAYQ
-638 TNKPL
+638 TNKPI
-643 SLTYQLKYKGKKN
+643 SLTYQLQYKGKKN
-656 SNSQKLVSTEI
+656 RNSQKLVSTEI
-667 SHEINDKVGKKVYSS
+667 SHTINDKNKEKKYSS
-682 LKVSLSH
+682 KITLNH
-689 KTKKVSVPVPIE
+689 ETKKVSVPVPIE
-701 PQVPDKPIDMPKI
+701 PKATDKVVDKSTGISKV
-714 ENETPK
+714 ENVTPMV
-720 GTPEIPR
+720 TPEIPK
-727 QTEPNVPETTL
+727 QTEPNVPDSTL
-738 PMQPELPKETGKTGN
+738 PMQPELPKETGKPGNTVETESPKSIENSTDDSANKPDSTTPKTTDNIIIPNSTLPMKPETAEETEKTEINVETESPKSIEKTTDDSANKSDSTEETEKPGN
-753 NVEPESPKPIE
+753 NVKTESPKIIE

-788 DTSRPMKPESTDEID
+788 NSTFPMKPESPKEIG
-803 HAKNNVEPETPK
+803 
-815 LIEKPIDDSANKP
+815 
-828 KLATPKATDNI
+828 
-839 IIPNPTLP
+839 
-847 MKPETAEETEKLG
+847 ETE
-860 NNVKPESPKPIEDTD
+860 NSVKPESPKPIEDTD
-875 SSAGTPKLDIP
+875 SSAGTQKLDIP
-886 KVTDTPDLSR
+886 KV
-896 PMKPETAEETE
+896 M
-907 KLGNN
+907 
-912 VEPES
+912 
-917 PKPIEDTDS
+917 
-926 SAGTPKLDIPK
+926 
-937 VTDTPDLSRPMK
+937 
-949 PETAEE
+949 
-955 TEKLGNNVEPESP
+955 
-968 KPIEDTDSSAGTPKL
+968 
-983 DIPKVTDTPDLSRP
+983 DTPDLSRP

-1006 DKAENSDTPDS
+1006 GKAENSDTPDS

-1049 MNQKSRLSENMEKV
+1049 MNQKSRLSDNVEKV

-1069 NEKSDTLP
+1069 TEKSRTLP

>member
-42 VTESTTLEKNEE
+42 VTESTTVEKNEE

-68 DPKVVQAN
+68 DPKVVQVN

-120 TSSSEEKA
+120 TSSSEGKA

-133 RAVQYVEKE
+133 PAVQYVEKE

-203 VDTSKKMDVEAKKTA
+203 VDTSKKMDRDAKKAA

-253 AQEVTSANVETTV
+253 AQEVTSANVETTI

-292 ILESEKSGKRK
+292 ILESENSGKRK

-315 SYDLTDDVKA
+315 SYDLTDA
-325 APKYKKIDEDKVV
+325 AKTETKYKTINEDKVV

-352 TVRRANLLD
+352 TVRRANLLK

-366 ISFLNKVG
+366 IEFLNKLG
-374 ITRFDKA
+374 ITRFNEA
-381 LDDVSTIAGITK
+381 LDGVSTVAGLTDF
-393 LIGII
+393 IG
-398 AKDPLDYI
+398 KFFRNPLDYI
-406 NLVDVDSSQLEE
+406 DLADIDSSKLEE
-418 KNFNYEKQIGEGY
+418 QKFNYEKQIGEGY
-431 HFRSFYERKVEPLTF
+431 HFRSFYERKLDPLPF
-446 RNQIVSKIKH
+446 KDAIVKKIKY
-456 NLTTE
+456 N
-461 LKKAELPTNTLSYIA
+461 LKKELDKAALPTNTLSYIG
-476 EKLGLTNTSEKAI
+476 KKIGLTNTSEKAI

-496 VDYIFYGRKNIFNNH
+496 VDYIFYGRKNVFYNH

-520 IATKNGIHVYAVDV
+520 IATEKGIHFYAVDV
-534 TKDKAGEEKNKNK
+534 TKDKAGEEKNK
-547 FDEYLKKMSGDDKKF
+547 FDDYLKKMSGDKGEF
-562 LSVDENVAEKFKDA
+562 LSVDENVAEKFKDV

-582 VDTIENDAEVI
+582 VDTIENDAEII
-593 GKLSHPKAKLTTP
+593 GELSHPKAKLTTP
-606 SSSSSWLTSWFSSS
+606 SPSSFWLTSLFSSS
-620 KATITWNL
+620 KTTITL
-628 DKEDLIKAYQ
+628 DLNKADLIEAYQ
-638 TNKPL
+638 TNKPI

-656 SNSQKLVSTEI
+656 RNSQKLVSTEI
-667 SHEINDKVGKKVYSS
+667 SHTINDKNKEKKYSS
-682 LKVSLSH
+682 KITLNH
-689 KTKKVSVPVPIE
+689 ETKKVLVPVSSE
-701 PQVPDKPIDMPKI
+701 PKDTDKVVDKSTGISKVENMTPMVTSEMPK
-714 ENETPK
+714 
-720 GTPEIPR
+720 
-727 QTEPNVPETTL
+727 QTEPNVPDSTL

-753 NVEPESPKPIE
+753 NVETESPKPIE
-764 DSTDDSANKPDS
+764 NSTDDSANKPDS
-776 TIPKATDNIIIP
+776 IIPKATDNIIIP
-788 DTSRPMKPESTDEID
+788 NSTFPMKPESPEEIG
-803 HAKNNVEPETPK
+803 
-815 LIEKPIDDSANKP
+815 
-828 KLATPKATDNI
+828 
-839 IIPNPTLP
+839 
-847 MKPETAEETEKLG
+847 ETE
-860 NNVKPESPKPIEDTD
+860 NSVKPESPKPIEDTD
-875 SSAGTPKLDIP
+875 SSAGTQKLDIP
-886 KVTDTPDLSR
+886 KVMDTPDLSR
-896 PMKPETAEETE
+896 
-907 KLGNN
+907 
-912 VEPES
+912 S
-917 PKPIEDTDS
+917 
-926 SAGTPKLDIPK
+926 
-937 VTDTPDLSRPMK
+937 
-949 PETAEE
+949 
-955 TEKLGNNVEPESP
+955 
-968 KPIEDTDSSAGTPKL
+968 
-983 DIPKVTDTPDLSRP
+983 

-1006 DKAENSDTPDS
+1006 GKAENSDTPDS
-1017 SKTIKDSDN
+1017 SKIIKDSDN

-1069 NEKSDTLP
+1069 NEKSRTLP